1 MNLLTKIEIPK
12 ASSKIDYSK
21 ILALFCSFFAD
32 NISSVFANR
41 KFQVLANPF
50 GTVYNPLSL
59 SDFFKNIQTRIS
71 FNNTHV
77 FQDLKDNSW
86 HSFYAHSILSAKTE
100 KECMDNLNL
109 AAVKTLNFLEKADFI
124 FITLGTAFVYFLK
137 SSNSPVFNC
146 HKQNPELFSREL
158 ISVEQATNAL
168 ENIVRY
174 LIQIKQN
181 KEKLNIVFTVSPLR
195 HLADGFH
202 ENTLSKSTL
211 HLAIQKVIQ
220 NFSDKNV
227 SLEYFPSYEIVMDEL
242 RDYRFYD
249 SDMIHLSETAEEY
262 IFEKMI
268 TTYCSEDFQNSIAEV
283 EKFLKSAQHNIK
295 DIHSLSTKKF
305 ATMNLQKAKEL
316 EAKINSLNLTE
327 EKNYFKKLSSI

>member
-1 MNLLTKIEIPK
+1 LNLLTKIEIPK

-21 ILALFCSFFAD
+21 KLAFFGSCFAD
-32 NISSVFANR
+32 NISRLFANR

-71 FNNTHV
+71 FNHTHV

-109 AAVKTLNFLEKADFI
+109 AAVKTLNFLENADFI
-124 FITLGTAFVYFLK
+124 FITLGTAFVYCLK

-181 KEKLNIVFTVSPLR
+181 KERLNIVFTVSPLR

-211 HLAIQKVIQ
+211 HLAIQKVIL

-295 DIHSLSTKKF
+295 DIHSLSTKKICHH
-305 ATMNLQKAKEL
+305 EL
-316 EAKINSLNLTE
+316 TKSKRIRS
-327 EKNYFKKLSSI
+327 KNQ